1 MFQTI
6 VLFPIPQTQALDAY
20 SLVINYGWIWILAF
34 YYVVG
39 SCWNYYVDHWI

>member
-6 VLFPIPQTQALDAY
+6 ILFHIPQTQTLDVNP
-20 SLVINYGWIWILAF
+20 LMINCGWIWILAF

-39 SCWNYYVDHWI
+39 SYWNYYVDHWI